1 MPTLG
6 TYFPPVEVQEAFH
19 TECSGEREYTRVS
32 SGAQPQNSCN
42 FLKMQACDGW
52 YGLGMG

>member
-1 MPTLG
+1 MPASG
-6 TYFPPVEVQEAFH
+6 AYFPPVEVQEAFH
-19 TECSGEREYTRVS
+19 TECPGEREHARVS